1 MLLEYMKK
9 FIINDTT
16 YNSNILTH
24 YNNYISTLVVR
35 GALLKDRHYAF
46 GGSETK
52 GVTILKHILSL
63 VDLKYLKSLPNDFER
78 FTNYFDRVKRDWME
92 IYDNNATN
100 NVYKKTFITKKLYT
114 CMEYLLP
121 CECED
126 PLSLYPMD
134 KDWSSW
140 MTAKPLRCI
149 DHNSNEYTTNI
160 LNDQIAFKILTPN
173 YAVFTLDPILLG
185 FMYFKYVEYTEQ
197 SEDVILPI
205 QQFIHRYVID
215 KLMDDLQDI
224 WLRNEIYRLFTL
236 ESSNDITKD
245 HLSDS
250 LVDQTYSYVGLQ
262 YETAMKEV
270 WKKIQDIRTRK
281 TKPEEF
287 LHSIQLTNNNLV
299 NYIHNILQYTHI
311 PFLRQYT
318 WQRYLRDATWVDLI
332 LDTFLLDTSR
342 QSTKNLLKY
351 LVRKQPTIE
360 RSRFW
365 DNIHDPL
372 IKNDVK
378 DRITYQL
385 EKLEK
390 YA

>member
-1 MLLEYMKK
+1 
-9 FIINDTT
+9 
-16 YNSNILTH
+16 
-24 YNNYISTLVVR
+24 
-35 GALLKDRHYAF
+35 
-46 GGSETK
+46 
-52 GVTILKHILSL
+52 
-63 VDLKYLKSLPNDFER
+63 
-78 FTNYFDRVKRDWME
+78 
-92 IYDNNATN
+92 
-100 NVYKKTFITKKLYT
+100 
-114 CMEYLLP
+114 
-121 CECED
+121 
-126 PLSLYPMD
+126 
-134 KDWSSW
+134 
-140 MTAKPLRCI
+140 
-149 DHNSNEYTTNI
+149 
-160 LNDQIAFKILTPN
+160 
-173 YAVFTLDPILLG
+173 
-185 FMYFKYVEYTEQ
+185 MYFKYVEYTEQ

-378 DRITYQL
+378 DRITYEL